1 MQKSVFFFVCFL
13 FSGFCLAKENSD
25 YCSNENEITKGK
37 SYSTKQVI
45 SCIEYQDGFLTH
57 CNNNKSKNKK
67 SVTKINF
74 YSTKLKRAFDVF

>member
-1 MQKSVFFFVCFL
+1 MQKSVFFFWGFL
-13 FSGFCLAKENSD
+13 FSGFCLAEENSD

-57 CNNNKSKNKK
+57 CNNINKNK
-67 SVTKINF
+67 SVTKTNF
-74 YSTKLKRAFDVF
+74 HNTKMKRAFGVF